1 VRRTRYEP
9 CHSRPASMD
18 KYRIEVVEASLAY
31 DRERKGRLYAAA
43 GIQEYGLINLSERWL
58 EGYR

>member
-1 VRRTRYEP
+1 
-9 CHSRPASMD
+9 MD
-18 KYRIEVVEASLAY
+18 KYRIEVAEASLAY